1 MDDCIAKVAA
11 SSLECMPSFSRM
23 FWMWVRTVCWL
34 MNRSR
39 PMRALSQPRLS
50 SASTCRSRGES
61 RASGE
66 SAERSLA
73 AMRLASSSSI
83 ARGIAASPA
92 STASATRST
101 VLAPWVLPTTPAA
114 PARMAASIRSTSRSS
129 PSTTSFTPGW
139 ASSSR
144 ATRLGEPS
152 RPRAPSTSTRSG
164 SSRPT
169 AEKVSS
175 AEEQRPTTTW
185 VRSREN
191 SASSASLNSGCES
204 ASSTRAIGTVNL
216 QGRASGRLLCTIGKC
231 LTYLSCGKSPYDSRR
246 PFGRAGVRSRTV
258 SGGSP
263 QRSGQARPEREF
275 PSCIHTVPSQFSTWA
290 GCGHGST
297 LSHHREL
304 QGGTASVAHGRPAWT
319 PNETPNDL
327 AMLAHELRRRVAA
340 LRVAGEAI
348 ATLRG
353 QGLDTAGMMD
363 LLMGEIDDLDEL
375 AREVLREG
383 RGDRADAAADVGAA
397 VRAAARTVA
406 AARGV
411 AIRVDVPVATVAVR
425 ASATM
430 LRQAVENLLDNAA
443 SHGGAADIEVTVRPD
458 PDRCEVDLLVADRG
472 PEGSEEPQKSAPE
485 DRKKSKEP
493 QRNAPEDREGSG
505 EPQRETGRGTVRP
518 SKGLPTAS
526 GVRAGH
532 GIGMFLVRRFLDA
545 AGGHSWLAERQG
557 GGTVVGLSLP
567 LRQRQALEEA
577 VNT

>member
-1 MDDCIAKVAA
+1 M
-11 SSLECMPSFSRM
+11 
-23 FWMWVRTVCWL
+23 
-34 MNRSR
+34 
-39 PMRALSQPRLS
+39 
-50 SASTCRSRGES
+50 
-61 RASGE
+61 
-66 SAERSLA
+66 
-73 AMRLASSSSI
+73 
-83 ARGIAASPA
+83 
-92 STASATRST
+92 
-101 VLAPWVLPTTPAA
+101 
-114 PARMAASIRSTSRSS
+114 
-129 PSTTSFTPGW
+129 
-139 ASSSR
+139 
-144 ATRLGEPS
+144 
-152 RPRAPSTSTRSG
+152 
-164 SSRPT
+164 
-169 AEKVSS
+169 
-175 AEEQRPTTTW
+175 
-185 VRSREN
+185 
-191 SASSASLNSGCES
+191 
-204 ASSTRAIGTVNL
+204 
-216 QGRASGRLLCTIGKC
+216 
-231 LTYLSCGKSPYDSRR
+231 
-246 PFGRAGVRSRTV
+246 
-258 SGGSP
+258 
-263 QRSGQARPEREF
+263 
-275 PSCIHTVPSQFSTWA
+275 
-290 GCGHGST
+290 
-297 LSHHREL
+297 
-304 QGGTASVAHGRPAWT
+304 ASVAHGRPAWT

-383 RGDRADAAADVGAA
+383 RGDRDDAAADVGAA

-443 SHGGAADIEVTVRPD
+443 SHGGAADIEVTVREPQGGA
-458 PDRCEVDLLVADRG
+458 PVDR
-472 PEGSEEPQKSAPE
+472 PEGPGEPQGGAPV
-485 DRKKSKEP
+485 DRP
-493 QRNAPEDREGSG
+493 EGSG
-505 EPQRETGRGTVRP
+505 EPQGGAPVDREGSWEPRGETGRGTVRA

-532 GIGMFLVRRFLDA
+532 GIGLFLVRRFLDA